1 MFHRSL
7 AAIALIS
14 VAVSVTFLW
23 AQERDAPKSELQIE
37 YRVMALWDMF
47 EGDAKAE
54 RKVKQM
60 FVNVNNSGNAKTQ
73 RTDMDIQD
81 YQKVL
86 NAIAKDG
93 WEVVTVNKSNYWVFK
108 RVR

>member
-14 VAVSVTFLW
+14 VAMTATYLW
-23 AQERDAPKSELQIE
+23 AQPRDQHKAKTQIE
-37 YRVMALWDMF
+37 YRVMSLWEMF
-47 EGDAKAE
+47 EGDAESE

-60 FVNVNNSGNAKTQ
+60 FVTVKTSGHTGTQ
-73 RTDMDIQD
+73 RTDMDVQD
-81 YQKVL
+81 YQKAL

-93 WEVVTVNKSNYWVFK
+93 WELVTVNKSNYWVFK